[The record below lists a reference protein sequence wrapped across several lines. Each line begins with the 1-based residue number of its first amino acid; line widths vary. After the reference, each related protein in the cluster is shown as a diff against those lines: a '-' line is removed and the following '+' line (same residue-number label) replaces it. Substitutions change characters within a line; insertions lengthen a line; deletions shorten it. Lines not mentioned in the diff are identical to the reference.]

1 MINFSQDQENQFN
14 ELLSK
19 AFENAQTFNQHKNKN
34 KTMNLK
40 LIREALNEGAEYIM
54 EVTNSNSEIA
64 NDILQKMSSAF
75 NETFK
80 NFDNEN

>member
-1 MINFSQDQENQFN
+1 MINFDQNQDQQFN

-19 AFENAQTFNQHKNKN
+19 AFENAQTFNQHKNQN
-34 KTMNLK
+34 KIMNLK
-40 LIREALNEGAEYIM
+40 LIREALNEGSEYIM
-54 EVTNSNSEIA
+54 EVTNNNSEIA

-80 NFDNEN
+80 DSENEN